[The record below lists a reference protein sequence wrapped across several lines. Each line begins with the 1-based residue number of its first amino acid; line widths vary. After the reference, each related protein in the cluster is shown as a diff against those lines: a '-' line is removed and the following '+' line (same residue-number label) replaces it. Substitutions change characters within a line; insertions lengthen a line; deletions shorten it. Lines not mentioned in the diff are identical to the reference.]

1 VLYAKVV
8 LGLPIEGPFDYHVP
22 KEWEDKILPG
32 ARVWVNFRNKKEV
45 AYVTGLSSRTAIK
58 KVKDI
63 LEIIDPQPLIDKK
76 MFLLADKIAQYYCC
90 SLGEALES
98 MLPEELRKGR
108 KWGQSEFSLP
118 KAGKFALTPFSQR
131 LHFIQGAERISAY
144 LREIKATL
152 LQKRSVILL
161 FSDIA
166 LAKKTAEIIERD
178 SEAKVFVLFSKQV
191 KGFSVWQNIKK
202 EEYCVVVGVRSNV
215 FAPVNSLG
223 LIIIDQENDQVY
235 KQEQVPHYHAREVA
249 LMRAEIEEAK
259 VVLGANLLSLE
270 SFYLAQN
277 NKIEYEIIPAERK
290 YPEIRLIDPSR
301 VAYADRKNK
310 PIFSKYLA
318 DAIYA
323 NLLEKGRILLFINRK
338 GFATSAACHNCGAAL
353 KCPRCNINLVF
364 HFDENKLKCH
374 HCNFKMLLPE
384 ICPVCNAGYIKY
396 SGLGTEKI
404 ESELARVFPQAR
416 IKLMDDFKGDLNLI
430 DILVSTSAVI
440 KHKELNFDLIGVLGI
455 DNSLNRVDFRS
466 AEKTFGLL
474 LGLSAL
480 TTKKIIIE
488 SSNSNHHCFRAL
500 INNDPSFFLKEEL
513 KERKQLKFP
522 PFKHMVLVKIRGRNL
537 DKVKKASYDLFEKL
551 NKIKTSSLKL
561 ISLNPAQPPK
571 LRGNFYYQILIR
583 ASNPKAA
590 SGFLKLHLK
599 SERYSGII
607 ITVDVDPV

>member
-1 VLYAKVV
+1 MLYAKVV

-22 KEWEDKILPG
+22 QGLEDKISPG
-32 ARVWVNFRNKKEV
+32 VRVWVNFRNKKKV

-58 KVKDI
+58 RIKDI
-63 LEIIDPQPLIDKK
+63 LEIIDPEPLIDKK
-76 MFLLADKIAQYYCC
+76 MFLLADQIAQYYCC
-90 SLGEALES
+90 SLGEALEA
-98 MLPEELRKGR
+98 MLPEELRKGK
-108 KWGQSEFSLP
+108 KWGQSKFSVA

-131 LHFIQGAERISAY
+131 FHFIQGQDRITAY

-161 FSDIA
+161 FSDIV
-166 LAKKTAEIIERD
+166 LAQKTAEIIEKD
-178 SEAKVFVLFSKQV
+178 SEVKVFVSFRKQV
-191 KGFSVWQNIKK
+191 KSLAVWQNIKK
-202 EEYCVVVGVRSNV
+202 EEYCVVVGARSNV

-223 LIIIDQENDQVY
+223 LIITDQENDQVY

-249 LMRAEIEEAK
+249 LMRAEIEDAK
-259 VVLGANLLSLE
+259 VVLGATLLSLE

-277 NKIEYEIIPAERK
+277 NKIEYEIIATGKK
-290 YPEIRLIDPSR
+290 YPEIKLIDPSR

-310 PIFSKYLA
+310 PVFSKYLA

-323 NLLEKGRILLFINRK
+323 NLLEKGRTLLFINRK
-338 GFATSAACHNCGAAL
+338 GFATSAACHNCGSVL

-374 HCNFKMLLPE
+374 HCNFKMPLPE

-416 IKLMDDFKGDLNLI
+416 IKLMDDFKGDLSST

-466 AEKTFGLL
+466 AEKTFALL
-474 LGLSAL
+474 LGLSDL

-488 SSNSNHHCFRAL
+488 SSNSNHHCFKAL
-500 INNDPSFFLKEEL
+500 INKDPLFFLKEEL

-522 PFKHMVLVKIRGRNL
+522 PFKHMVLVKIRGKDI

-561 ISLNPAQPPK
+561 ISLSPAQPPK

-583 ASNPKAA
+583 ASSPKAA
-590 SGFLKLHLK
+590 SSFLKLHLK